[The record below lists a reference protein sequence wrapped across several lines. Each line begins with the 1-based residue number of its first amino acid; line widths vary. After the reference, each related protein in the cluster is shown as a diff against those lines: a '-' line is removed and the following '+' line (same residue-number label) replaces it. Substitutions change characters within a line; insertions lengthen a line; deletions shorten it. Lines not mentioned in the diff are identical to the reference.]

1 MVVLLTGATGFIGR
15 HLLEA
20 LVAAGHKVVCAV
32 RHVSSKSGGHPRIR
46 YVEADFTTDCDPKT
60 WAPRLTDVDAV
71 INAVGILR
79 ERGTQ
84 TFETIH
90 VRAPQALFAACATAG
105 VRRVIQI
112 SALGADEAALSR
124 YHLSKK
130 SADDFLATLPV
141 DWTIVQPS
149 LVYGAGG
156 TSASLFTMLA
166 SLPCIPVPGRG
177 EQQVQPVHI
186 DDVVQVVLAL
196 LQLPEKW
203 RCRVPIVGAAPLSMR
218 DFLARLRAAMGLGR
232 APVVPMPMSLM
243 QIGARVSGWL
253 PGSLLDTET
262 LNMLTRGNTGDPE
275 PSRALLGREPRAI
288 EDFVSRGEAAAVA
301 AHAKL
306 QWLLPLLRWSIAIV
320 WITTGIVSL
329 GLYPTSE
336 SYALLSRVGVSAAH
350 APILLYGAAAL
361 DLFLGFA
368 TLIMRRRRWLW
379 IAQILLILGYTLIIT
394 LKLPEFWL
402 HPYGPVLKNLPLLA
416 ALWLLYE
423 LEPR

>member
-15 HLLEA
+15 HLLQA
-20 LVAAGHKVVCAV
+20 LVAAGHEVVCAV
-32 RHVSSKSGGHPRIR
+32 RHASSKRTGHPLIR
-46 YVEADFTTDCDPKT
+46 HIEADFTTDRDPGT
-60 WAPRLTDVDAV
+60 WEPRLNGVDAV

-79 ERGTQ
+79 ERGAQ
-84 TFETIH
+84 TFEAIH

-112 SALGADEAALSR
+112 SALGADEAAHSR

-141 DWTIVQPS
+141 DWTVVQPS

-186 DDVVQVVLAL
+186 EDVVQVILAL
-196 LQLPEKW
+196 LQSPEKW
-203 RCRVPIVGAAPLSMR
+203 RCRVPIVGAAPLTLR

-262 LNMLTRGNTGDPE
+262 LNMLTRGNTGNPE
-275 PSRALLGREPRAI
+275 PTRTLLGREPHAI
-288 EDFVSRGEAAAVA
+288 EDFVPRGEAAAVA

-306 QWLLPLLRWSIAIV
+306 QWLLPLLRWSIAVV
-320 WITTGIVSL
+320 WIVTGIVSL

-336 SYALLSRVGVSAAH
+336 SYALLLRAGVSAAH
-350 APILLYGAAAL
+350 APVFLYGAAAL

>member
-1 MVVLLTGATGFIGR
+1 MVVLLTGATGFVGR
-15 HLLEA
+15 HLLQA
-20 LVAAGHKVVCAV
+20 LVAAGHEVVCAV
-32 RHVSSKSGGHPRIR
+32 RHASSKGAGHPLIR
-46 YVEADFTTDCDPKT
+46 YIEADFTTDRHPSA
-60 WAPRLTDVDAV
+60 WEPRLNAVDAV

-79 ERGTQ
+79 ERGAQ

-130 SADDFLATLPV
+130 SADDFLASLPV
-141 DWTIVQPS
+141 DWTVVQPS

-186 DDVVQVVLAL
+186 EDVVQVILVL
-196 LQLPEKW
+196 LQSPAKW
-203 RCRVPIVGAAPLSMR
+203 RSRVPIVGAAPLTLR

-253 PGSLLDTET
+253 PGSLLDIET
-262 LNMLTRGNTGDPE
+262 LNMLTRGNTGNAE
-275 PSRALLGREPRAI
+275 PTRTLLGREPRAI
-288 EDFVSRGEAAAVA
+288 EDFVPRSDATAVA

-306 QWLLPLLRWSIAIV
+306 QWLLPLLRWSIAVV
-320 WITTGIVSL
+320 WIATGIVSL
-329 GLYPTSE
+329 GLYPASE
-336 SYALLSRVGVSAAH
+336 SYALLTRVGVSAAH
-350 APILLYGAAAL
+350 APVFLYGAAAL